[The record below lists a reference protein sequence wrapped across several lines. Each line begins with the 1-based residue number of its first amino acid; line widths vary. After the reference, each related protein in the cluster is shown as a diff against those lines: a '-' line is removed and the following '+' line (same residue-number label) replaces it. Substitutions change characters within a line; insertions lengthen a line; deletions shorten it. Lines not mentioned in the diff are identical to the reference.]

1 MCKAGIGKLKLF
13 LTFPPVAAPLHT
25 HAHTHINMPPWDV
38 TICRGVAM
46 FLHRVIVMQANV
58 GPRVPL
64 SLSAGHCLIMLH
76 GGSRGPDLKLSR
88 VEAVSLSHLY
98 SWSFFLKLR
107 TFSFL
112 FFHPFFLFGGYR
124 VPNKTQ
130 DAQRCAQTRAHTHTR
145 AHPDTQTNS
154 WWTALHVQSAGDVN
168 EEARSFQQHG
178 PRGCKA
184 RCPSYI
190 WGLGIFCPCPVTVSH
205 MKPLLMHVAH
215 HPFTQAPAHMNVPV
229 TGRGPASGVDSGQTL
244 ATAVLYGF
252 LSSYNQRRQAG
263 KRLRQLEKG
272 MLQRMERIYTHTH
285 THRF

>member
-112 FFHPFFLFGGYR
+112 FFHPFFCL
-124 VPNKTQ
+124 
-130 DAQRCAQTRAHTHTR
+130 
-145 AHPDTQTNS
+145 
-154 WWTALHVQSAGDVN
+154 
-168 EEARSFQQHG
+168 E
-178 PRGCKA
+178 
-184 RCPSYI
+184 
-190 WGLGIFCPCPVTVSH
+190 
-205 MKPLLMHVAH
+205 
-215 HPFTQAPAHMNVPV
+215 
-229 TGRGPASGVDSGQTL
+229 
-244 ATAVLYGF
+244 ATASQTKHRTHRDVH
-252 LSSYNQRRQAG
+252 
-263 KRLRQLEKG
+263 KRV
-272 MLQRMERIYTHTH
+272 HTH
-285 THRF
+285 THARTLTHKQTRDGLLYMYRVLET